1 MQKELM
7 KNAKKPS
14 TPFDIDDLTEQM
26 AIAMGVASRTCS
38 PGDSKN
44 DSDLEKE
51 SYAGIYGMVDH
62 AEQTASTLLKDVIAL
77 HTRRTRILGGIRDRD
92 PRTDLEI
99 FKTVGKSMK
108 SISAPDRYRYIYA
121 VWIMCRDIGQAAGSG
136 FTKNSRFNTDKQ
148 FATSTILAAL
158 TTGTLIPPNDKW
170 FDTFAEI
177 EQWID
182 ANGA

>member
-1 MQKELM
+1 MKRRLM

-14 TPFDIDDLTEQM
+14 APLDIDELTEQM
-26 AIAMGVASRTCS
+26 AIAMGIAGLTCS
-38 PGDSKN
+38 PGTSKSQ
-44 DSDLEKE
+44 SDIEKE
-51 SYAGIYGMVDH
+51 SYAGIYAMVDH
-62 AEQTASTLLKDVIAL
+62 AENTESTLLKDVMSL
-77 HTRRTRILGGIRDRD
+77 HTRRTRIIGGIRDRD
-92 PRTDLEI
+92 PRSDFEI
-99 FKTVGKSMK
+99 LKAVGKSLK

-121 VWIMCRDIGQAAGSG
+121 VWVMCRDIGQAAGSG

-170 FDTFAEI
+170 FEQFAQI